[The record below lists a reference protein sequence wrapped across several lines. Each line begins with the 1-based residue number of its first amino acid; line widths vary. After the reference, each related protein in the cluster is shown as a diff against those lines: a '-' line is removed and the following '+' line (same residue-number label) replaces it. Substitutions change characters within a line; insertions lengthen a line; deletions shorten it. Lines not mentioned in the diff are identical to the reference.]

1 MKSNFGGAMVWTID
15 MDDYL
20 GTFCNQGKY
29 PLINVLH
36 KAFNLDQQ
44 CENSTLYWVPSTGLI
59 TAVAIL
65 LTLLSFSWRLKTTA
79 KWNPNKLTRFKYKV
93 INMMVC
99 SLSSL
104 QASCNSTSPNT
115 RSEQHNS

>member
-36 KAFNLDQQ
+36 KALNLDQQ
-44 CENSTLYWVPSTGLI
+44 CRNLILPDYYLYYANNENWIMY
-59 TAVAIL
+59 
-65 LTLLSFSWRLKTTA
+65 
-79 KWNPNKLTRFKYKV
+79 
-93 INMMVC
+93 
-99 SLSSL
+99 
-104 QASCNSTSPNT
+104 
-115 RSEQHNS
+115 SEIMGY

>member
-36 KAFNLDQQ
+36 KALNLDQQ
-44 CENSTLYWVPSTGLI
+44 REDYIHRINNSSIHSLLLLNLSYWL
-59 TAVAIL
+59 
-65 LTLLSFSWRLKTTA
+65 
-79 KWNPNKLTRFKYKV
+79 
-93 INMMVC
+93 
-99 SLSSL
+99 
-104 QASCNSTSPNT
+104 
-115 RSEQHNS
+115 